1 MKVYLY
7 STQGCHLCEQAK
19 TILWPV
25 LLQYSA
31 RLKEID
37 IADSD
42 EMIEKYGTRIPV
54 LGAAEL
60 ERELNWPFTAVD
72 VDSFLYELA
81 DI

>member
-19 TILWPV
+19 TVLWP
-25 LLQYSA
+25 LLMQYSA

-37 IADSD
+37 IAVSD
-42 EMIEKYGTRIPV
+42 EIIENYGTRIPV
-54 LGAAEL
+54 LGASEL
-60 ERELNWPFTAVD
+60 ERELNWPFTAEEID
-72 VDSFLYELA
+72 VFLTELA